1 MYPKFTKEMKYT
13 HTILV
18 PDMLPIH
25 IELFKNVME
34 KSGYKIECLRNSSRK
49 VVDEGLKNVHND
61 ACYPALLVVGQFIDA
76 MKSGK
81 YDPNKV
87 AFIMTQT
94 GGGCRASNY
103 INLIRKAISNV
114 YPNIPV
120 ISLNFS
126 GLEKDSTSGFKLAK
140 RDMLNM
146 MLSVFYGDVLMS
158 LYNQVLPYEVN
169 KGEAKEILNKWILRL
184 KDILLKNKYYH
195 LYKYSKEIALDFSKI
210 PVKRTNKI
218 KVGIVGEIYVKYSPL
233 ANNHLEDFLHN
244 EDCEVLVPSL
254 MDFVMYSA
262 DATIW
267 NHKKYKNKN
276 PLAFLYKIG
285 YKLMYSMQR
294 KVNHVVK
301 KYTSFEPFH
310 DFEELKKAANKYISE
325 GVVMGEGWLIPA
337 EMAMLVESG
346 CNNIV
351 SCQPFGCLPNHIVSK
366 GMQRVIKKHYPNA
379 NIVAIDYDPGATK
392 VNQEN
397 RIKLM
402 LAQAKESNE

>member
-25 IELFKNVME
+25 IELFKNVLE

-126 GLEKDSTSGFKLAK
+126 GLEKDPTSGFKLTK
-140 RDMLNM
+140 IDMLNM

-169 KGEAKEILNKWILRL
+169 KGEAKELLNKWILKL

-195 LYKYSKEIALDFSKI
+195 LYK
-210 PVKRTNKI
+210 
-218 KVGIVGEIYVKYSPL
+218 
-233 ANNHLEDFLHN
+233 
-244 EDCEVLVPSL
+244 
-254 MDFVMYSA
+254 
-262 DATIW
+262 
-267 NHKKYKNKN
+267 
-276 PLAFLYKIG
+276 
-285 YKLMYSMQR
+285 
-294 KVNHVVK
+294 
-301 KYTSFEPFH
+301 
-310 DFEELKKAANKYISE
+310 
-325 GVVMGEGWLIPA
+325 
-337 EMAMLVESG
+337 
-346 CNNIV
+346 
-351 SCQPFGCLPNHIVSK
+351 
-366 GMQRVIKKHYPNA
+366 
-379 NIVAIDYDPGATK
+379 
-392 VNQEN
+392 
-397 RIKLM
+397 
-402 LAQAKESNE
+402 